1 MTLELSM
8 CHYFILVEMTLIDNT
23 LFPAALNFVVVP
35 LQAYP
40 GLRGYKEEFIGKVRW
55 NYQWKPVSLEIS
67 ITLIFNLLWMPS
79 SVLGPN

>member
-1 MTLELSM
+1 M
-8 CHYFILVEMTLIDNT
+8 CHYFILVEMTLIDNK

-55 NYQWKPVSLEIS
+55 NYQ
-67 ITLIFNLLWMPS
+67 
-79 SVLGPN
+79 